1 MYLCVVVVTC
11 TGIIVSKI
19 SSKPNED
26 TPEEKEES
34 SIVKLLPVGVKR
46 TGIRSGGICLFR
58 PSRLCRIP
66 RLCSWQSD
74 LLSIDN

>member
-26 TPEEKEES
+26 TPEEKEEGP
-34 SIVKLLPVGVKR
+34 IPVYRWDEGRGAVR
-46 TGIRSGGICLFR
+46 RRQGQR
-58 PSRLCRIP
+58 PSGAGRAAGTSR
-66 RLCSWQSD
+66 Q
-74 LLSIDN
+74 

>member
-26 TPEEKEES
+26 TPEEKEEWP
-34 SIVKLLPVGVKR
+34 IPVYR
-46 TGIRSGGICLFR
+46 TKKIRIDGGIYYD
-58 PSRLCRIP
+58 RL
-66 RLCSWQSD
+66 
-74 LLSIDN
+74 